1 MLYLFKLLSLLI
13 HIDQKTIL
21 NWFGIADPNNLEMAT
36 TIGNNYDLNI
46 SNIEPASNIS
56 LDTIRLVIEGLW
68 NKVQDG
74 LTLSDIEN
82 ILFFILFARFLI
94 LALRYNLKTSF
105 YITFIG
111 LFAGYLWYRHLIDL
125 ILMYRSL
132 LVKLPFLHRLGMD
145 AVQLRSFHR
154 QTVLTD
160 LKLDENIHWY
170 NPGQMIYYAFIKGIV
185 NIDPETGIK
194 YFIDPI
200 SMVVSKFQ
208 NSNVLAL
215 YYKMYNKVL
224 PKIYDICSK
233 FWSQLSGIIAY
244 AVVTRIGKRYCPY
257 LVRWHWTFLLI
268 IGMIEQVFIYFI
280 YRVYYFQT
288 FVLIP
293 QNQFSN
299 DFLDSNFSLQVSI
312 LNAVITCIVLGHIG
326 FILFGLFHAIW
337 GQYFYIPFFVENTEL
352 HIGPRPKNSIYS
364 GGSTAWQDL
373 DERKKEL
380 NRVLPKLWY
389 GWFGRG
395 TQNNSGMKYSL
406 IQSIAKFFK
415 RWQT

>member
-1 MLYLFKLLSLLI
+1 
-13 HIDQKTIL
+13 
-21 NWFGIADPNNLEMAT
+21 MAT

-170 NPGQMIYYAFIKGIV
+170 Y
-185 NIDPETGIK
+185 
-194 YFIDPI
+194 
-200 SMVVSKFQ
+200 
-208 NSNVLAL
+208 
-215 YYKMYNKVL
+215 
-224 PKIYDICSK
+224 
-233 FWSQLSGIIAY
+233 
-244 AVVTRIGKRYCPY
+244 
-257 LVRWHWTFLLI
+257 
-268 IGMIEQVFIYFI
+268 
-280 YRVYYFQT
+280 
-288 FVLIP
+288 
-293 QNQFSN
+293 
-299 DFLDSNFSLQVSI
+299 
-312 LNAVITCIVLGHIG
+312 
-326 FILFGLFHAIW
+326 
-337 GQYFYIPFFVENTEL
+337 
-352 HIGPRPKNSIYS
+352 
-364 GGSTAWQDL
+364 
-373 DERKKEL
+373 
-380 NRVLPKLWY
+380 
-389 GWFGRG
+389 
-395 TQNNSGMKYSL
+395 
-406 IQSIAKFFK
+406 
-415 RWQT
+415 

>member
-21 NWFGIADPNNLEMAT
+21 NWLGIRDLNHLEMMASVE
-36 TIGNNYDLNI
+36 NNHDLDI
-46 SNIEPASNIS
+46 SNIEPTSNIS
-56 LDTIRLVIEGLW
+56 LNTIRLIIEGLW
-68 NKVQDG
+68 TKVQDG
-74 LTLSDIEN
+74 LTLADIEN
-82 ILFFILFARFLI
+82 LLFFILFVRFLI

-105 YITFIG
+105 YITSIG

-132 LVKLPFLHRLGMD
+132 LLKLPFLYKLGMD

-185 NIDPETGIK
+185 NINLETGIK

-200 SMVVSKFQ
+200 SMIVSKVQ
-208 NSNVLAL
+208 NSNVILL
-215 YYKMYNKVL
+215 YYKLYNKVL

-244 AVVTRIGKRYCPY
+244 AIITRIGKRYCPY
-257 LVRWHWTFLLI
+257 LIRWHWTFLLI
-268 IGMIEQVFIYFI
+268 IGMIEQVFIHFI

-293 QNQFSN
+293 QNQLSN

-312 LNAVITCIVLGHIG
+312 LNTIITFIVLGHIG

-364 GGSTAWQDL
+364 GGNTAWQDSN
-373 DERKKEL
+373 EQNKKL
-380 NRVLPKLWY
+380 NRPLPKLWY

-395 TQNNSGMKYSL
+395 TQNNGKMKRDFIRL
-406 IQSIAKFFK
+406 ITKLFK
-415 RWQT
+415 RW